1 MKFLVGLITICLLIV
16 KTFAFV
22 VPHASNLVGKHR
34 SCAAAP
40 TFHPHSTMAI
50 RAPLTTTTTR
60 LYNSYDG
67 SGRGSV
73 ILGVVFAACVWIFS
87 IPTEFRRAHICSADV
102 CVENRASCYNCVTG
116 QEWMA
121 GVKDYYQKGGG
132 VSFDFSVA
140 DETKAVWA
148 GKR

>member
-34 SCAAAP
+34 SC
-40 TFHPHSTMAI
+40 
-50 RAPLTTTTTR
+50 

-102 CVENRASCYNCVTG
+102 CVENRASCYDCVTG